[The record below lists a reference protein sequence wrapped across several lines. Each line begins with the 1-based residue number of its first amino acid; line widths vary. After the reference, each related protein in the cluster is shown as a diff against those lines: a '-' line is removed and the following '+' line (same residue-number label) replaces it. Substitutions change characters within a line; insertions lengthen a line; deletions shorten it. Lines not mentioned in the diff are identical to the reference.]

1 MSSEETIIPPDA
13 GLLNAGVL
21 DQPDCGNLIVVSA
34 PSGAGKS
41 TLVHRVLER
50 DPLLQFSVSYT
61 TRKARGAERNGVEYF
76 FVSEGDFAA
85 MRERGEFLESA
96 QVHGF
101 LYGTKKELVEQT
113 LASGHDS
120 ILDID
125 VQGAAQIR
133 RSLPGAVTV
142 FILPPSRQVLQSRLE
157 SRNLNELSD
166 IERRIR
172 NAGEEVRTYNEFD
185 YVIVNDNLER
195 ATDALQALIV
205 GERHRPG
212 RQRKAAQAIIDTFG
226 GKPVHA

>member
-1 MSSEETIIPPDA
+1 MSSEGHTFSAPNE
-13 GLLNAGVL
+13 GSNAEEI
-21 DQPDCGNLIVVSA
+21 DRPDCGNLIVVSA

-41 TLVHRVLER
+41 TLVHRVLQSDR
-50 DPLLQFSVSYT
+50 LLRFSVSYT
-61 TRKARGAERNGVEYF
+61 TRKARGSEHNGVDYY
-76 FVSEGDFAA
+76 FVSDEDFAA

-101 LYGTKKELVEQT
+101 LYGTKRELIEQT
-113 LASGHDS
+113 LAAGYDA

-133 RSLPGAVTV
+133 RNLPDAVTV
-142 FILPPSRQVLQSRLE
+142 FILPPSMEVLQRRLE
-157 SRNLNELSD
+157 SRNLNERSD

-172 NAGEEVRTYNEFD
+172 NASEEVRTYNEFD
-185 YVIVNDNLER
+185 YVIVNDDLER
-195 ATDALQALIV
+195 ATTALQALLV

-226 GKPVHA
+226 GKPIHA

>member
-1 MSSEETIIPPDA
+1 MSSEGHNTSP
-13 GLLNAGVL
+13 LNEGSNDREL
-21 DQPDCGNLIVVSA
+21 DQPDCGSLIVVSA

-41 TLVHRVLER
+41 TLVHRVLES
-50 DPLLQFSVSYT
+50 DALLRFSVSYT
-61 TRKARGAERNGVEYF
+61 TRKARGSERNGVDYY
-76 FVSEGDFAA
+76 FVSASEFASMQETGA
-85 MRERGEFLESA
+85 FLESA

-101 LYGTKKELVEQT
+101 LYGTKRELVEQT
-113 LASGHDS
+113 LAAGYDA

-157 SRNLNELSD
+157 SRNLNEPSD

-172 NAGEEVRTYNEFD
+172 NAAEEVRTYEEFD
-185 YVIVNDNLER
+185 YVIVNDDLDR
-195 ATDALQALIV
+195 ATAALRALII

-212 RQRKAAQAIIDTFG
+212 RQRNAAQAIIDTFG
-226 GKPVHA
+226 GKPFHA

>member
-1 MSSEETIIPPDA
+1 MSNEGYTVSPPTQ
-13 GLLNAGVL
+13 GLNAKEIAR
-21 DQPDCGNLIVVSA
+21 PDCGNLIVVSA

-41 TLVHRVLER
+41 TLVHRVLQC
-50 DPLLQFSVSYT
+50 DPLLRFSVSYT
-61 TRKARGAERNGVEYF
+61 TRKARGAERNGVEYY
-76 FVSEGDFAA
+76 FVSENDFAE

-101 LYGTKKELVEQT
+101 LYGTKRELIDQT
-113 LASGHDS
+113 LATGHDA

-133 RSLPGAVTV
+133 GSLPGAVTV
-142 FILPPSRQVLQSRLE
+142 FILPPSRQVLQLRLE
-157 SRNLNELSD
+157 SRNLNEPTD

-172 NAGEEVRTYNEFD
+172 NATEEVRTYNDFD
-185 YVIVNDNLER
+185 YVIVNDDLER
-195 ATDALQALIV
+195 ATAALQALIV

>member
-1 MSSEETIIPPDA
+1 MSSEGHTFSAPNE
-13 GLLNAGVL
+13 GSNAEEI
-21 DQPDCGNLIVVSA
+21 DRPDCGNLIVVSA

-41 TLVHRVLER
+41 TLVHRVLES
-50 DPLLQFSVSYT
+50 DLLLRFSVSYT
-61 TRKARGAERNGVEYF
+61 TRKARGSEHNGVDYY
-76 FVSEGDFAA
+76 FVSDDDFAA

-101 LYGTKKELVEQT
+101 LYGTKRELIEQT
-113 LASGHDS
+113 LAAGYDA

-133 RSLPGAVTV
+133 SSLPDAVTV
-142 FILPPSRQVLQSRLE
+142 FILPPSRQVLQRRLE
-157 SRNLNELSD
+157 SRNLNEPSD

-172 NAGEEVRTYNEFD
+172 NASKEVRTYNEFD
-185 YVIVNDNLER
+185 YVIVNDDLER
-195 ATDALQALIV
+195 ATAALQALLV

-226 GKPVHA
+226 GKPIHA

>member
-1 MSSEETIIPPDA
+1 MSSEGTINPSK
-13 GLLNAGVL
+13 GGRLSAGVP

-41 TLVHRVLER
+41 TLVHSVLER
-50 DPLLQFSVSYT
+50 DPLLRFSVSYT
-61 TRKARGAERNGVEYF
+61 TRKARGSERNGVEYY
-76 FVSEGDFAA
+76 FVSENDFAA

-101 LYGTKKELVEQT
+101 LYGTKRELIDQT
-113 LASGHDS
+113 LASGYDA

-133 RSLPGAVTV
+133 RSFPGAVTV
-142 FILPPSRQVLQSRLE
+142 FILPPSRQVLQTRLE
-157 SRNLNELSD
+157 SRNLNGPSH

-172 NAGEEVRTYNEFD
+172 NAAEEVRTYNEFD
-185 YVIVNDNLER
+185 YVIVNDDLER
-195 ATDALQALIV
+195 ATAALQAVIV

-226 GKPVHA
+226 GNPVHA